1 MGLIKQLFTNC
12 ACPQGRMGR
21 AMLKFM
27 NLCHAPL
34 TNWGLKLVNI
44 QDGWTMLDIGCG
56 GGATLQRLLKRSK
69 DAQVYGIDISEE
81 SVAKAKKVNEEVLD
95 KQVFVTQ
102 GSAEKLPYE
111 DGKFDLVTAVETVYF
126 WPNLLFARRTED
138 HARRC
143 RLHPDRDSSY
153 EAVECYN
160 YWNKGLSSISFK
172 QKSQSFWTCFGIF
185 FINLHPMDI
194 QSFFT
199 SLLNV
204 VCEMAPYLLL
214 GFFITGVLHVFVPQ
228 KFYANYLSRNN
239 KFSVL
244 WAALLGI
251 PLPLSILATFSL
263 MGLGFAIIRPTAAL
277 ITGVCGGLLVNRL
290 VHEDKIV
297 DIDNCSCQVE
307 KGNRIWRVLKYAY
320 YDMLRDIGLRLLI
333 GLIVAALIQVAVPDE
348 FFLSFGSQ
356 PLLQMLVILVIAVP
370 MYICSTGSI
379 PVAAALMM
387 KGLSPGAALVM
398 LMAGPA
404 VNLAS
409 ILVVHKSM
417 GRRFTSIYLMTIVG
431 FAVLFGLLLNATGI
445 EFSFADQDA
454 CCMGAST
461 MPSPFKIV
469 CATVLTLLIIFALMM
484 KFFSKFTTKKPL
496 DPDVTVYRVED
507 MHCSHCEAAVVR
519 AVEDLPGVEKAKAS
533 ASANTLTIK
542 GSATEEAIRAAV
554 EGIGYTFKGKA

>member
-1 MGLIKQLFTNC
+1 MHGF
-12 ACPQGRMGR
+12 
-21 AMLKFM
+21 
-27 NLCHAPL
+27 
-34 TNWGLKLVNI
+34 
-44 QDGWTMLDIGCG
+44 
-56 GGATLQRLLKRSK
+56 LL
-69 DAQVYGIDISEE
+69 
-81 SVAKAKKVNEEVLD
+81 
-95 KQVFVTQ
+95 
-102 GSAEKLPYE
+102 
-111 DGKFDLVTAVETVYF
+111 
-126 WPNLLFARRTED
+126 
-138 HARRC
+138 
-143 RLHPDRDSSY
+143 
-153 EAVECYN
+153 
-160 YWNKGLSSISFK
+160 
-172 QKSQSFWTCFGIF
+172 
-185 FINLHPMDI
+185 
-194 QSFFT
+194 

-214 GFFITGVLHVFVPQ
+214 GFFIAGVLHVFVPQ
-228 KFYANYLSRNN
+228 RFYANYLSRNN
-239 KFSVL
+239 KLSVV

-251 PLPLSILATFSL
+251 PLPLCSCGVIPTAIGLRNEKASKGAIASFLIATPQTGIDSILATFSL

-277 ITGVCGGLLVNRL
+277 ITGVCGGLLVNRFA
-290 VHEDKIV
+290 D
-297 DIDNCSCQVE
+297 VE
-307 KGNRIWRVLKYAY
+307 TSNLELETDSTDSQLSTLNFQLKVWCVLKYAC

-333 GLIVAALIQVAVPDE
+333 GLVVAALIQVAVPDE

-379 PVAAALMM
+379 PVAAALWM

-445 EFSFADQDA
+445 DFTVAAQDA
-454 CCMGAST
+454 CCMNTSALPST
-461 MPSPFKIV
+461 FKMI
-469 CATVLTLLIIFALMM
+469 CATVLTLLIVFALMM
-484 KFFSKFTTKKPL
+484 KLFSRFTSKKPS

-519 AVEDLPGVEKAKAS
+519 AVEEVPGVEKAKAS

-542 GSATEEAIRAAV
+542 GPATEEALRMAV

>member
-1 MGLIKQLFTNC
+1 M
-12 ACPQGRMGR
+12 
-21 AMLKFM
+21 
-27 NLCHAPL
+27 
-34 TNWGLKLVNI
+34 
-44 QDGWTMLDIGCG
+44 
-56 GGATLQRLLKRSK
+56 
-69 DAQVYGIDISEE
+69 
-81 SVAKAKKVNEEVLD
+81 
-95 KQVFVTQ
+95 
-102 GSAEKLPYE
+102 
-111 DGKFDLVTAVETVYF
+111 
-126 WPNLLFARRTED
+126 
-138 HARRC
+138 
-143 RLHPDRDSSY
+143 
-153 EAVECYN
+153 
-160 YWNKGLSSISFK
+160 
-172 QKSQSFWTCFGIF
+172 
-185 FINLHPMDI
+185 MDI
-194 QSFFT
+194 QSFFISPFPLT
-199 SLLNV
+199 RLPVAFLNV

-214 GFFITGVLHVFVPQ
+214 GFFIAGVLHVFVPQ

-239 KFSVL
+239 KLSVL
-244 WAALLGI
+244 WAALLGV
-251 PLPLSILATFSL
+251 PLPLCSCGVIPTAIGLRNEKASKGAIASFLIATPQTGIDSILATFSL

-290 VHEDKIV
+290 VRED
-297 DIDNCSCQVE
+297 DIRDDATTSCQIE
-307 KGNRIWRVLKYAY
+307 SGNKIWRVLKYAY

-356 PLLQMLVILVIAVP
+356 PLLQMLVILIIAVP

-409 ILVVHKSM
+409 ILVIHKSM

-445 EFSFADQDA
+445 DFAVAAQDA
-454 CCMGAST
+454 CCMGASA

-484 KFFSKFTTKKPL
+484 KLFSKFTSKKPL
-496 DPDVTVYRVED
+496 DPDVIVYRVED

-519 AVEDLPGVEKAKAS
+519 AGEDLPGVEIAKAS

-554 EGIGYTFKGKA
+554 EGIGYTFKGRSS